1 METGDLFILQWTK
14 KSRMHSWVFR
24 RTIQRKNGK
33 TGVRCSS
40 VTWGK
45 PALLS
50 AIQPRTKITIFLLQS
65 SKRFSPLLRHVTEYA
80 SFLLTYETLATK
92 GLDSYMGYNTHLLL
106 YVWGHRAAG
115 PWFCKETTFD
125 QIYPNQ
131 NMNTDP
137 GELLL
142 CSGISIVG
150 MFSILECFLTN
161 LSHPQEEHEVLI
173 STHKAFT
180 FLLSVKEREMSRMK
194 I

>member
-92 GLDSYMGYNTHLLL
+92 GLDSYMGYNTSALVCLRTQSSWAMVL
-106 YVWGHRAAG
+106 QGDNIRSN
-115 PWFCKETTFD
+115 
-125 QIYPNQ
+125 I
-131 NMNTDP
+131 
-137 GELLL
+137 
-142 CSGISIVG
+142 
-150 MFSILECFLTN
+150 
-161 LSHPQEEHEVLI
+161 PQSEHEHRPWGV
-173 STHKAFT
+173 AA
-180 FLLSVKEREMSRMK
+180 LLWYFHSRHV
-194 I
+194 

>member
-1 METGDLFILQWTK
+1 
-14 KSRMHSWVFR
+14 
-24 RTIQRKNGK
+24 
-33 TGVRCSS
+33 
-40 VTWGK
+40 
-45 PALLS
+45 
-50 AIQPRTKITIFLLQS
+50 
-65 SKRFSPLLRHVTEYA
+65 
-80 SFLLTYETLATK
+80 
-92 GLDSYMGYNTHLLL
+92 
-106 YVWGHRAAG
+106 
-115 PWFCKETTFD
+115 
-125 QIYPNQ
+125 
-131 NMNTDP
+131 MNTDP